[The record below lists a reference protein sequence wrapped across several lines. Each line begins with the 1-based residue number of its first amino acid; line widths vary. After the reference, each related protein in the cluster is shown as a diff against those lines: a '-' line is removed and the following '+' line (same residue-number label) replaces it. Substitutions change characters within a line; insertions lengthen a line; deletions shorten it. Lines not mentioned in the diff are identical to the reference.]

1 MKSVVTA
8 ILAVSLIACNSTQ
21 TRKNTDLIQQNLKG
35 KVQTLEERT
44 TNFDSSGK
52 AKSDSTISISGFNA
66 EGYNTTY
73 TAKDSSGKITVSQTI
88 SHNPDGTTSE
98 VKATKDGKQTFRVT
112 IETDGKGN
120 YTTAKSYDSTDK
132 QDSYYTDLKTNE
144 YGITYAGKQ
153 YFMGGKIKSTFDMKY
168 EGPNFVGG
176 VATDSTGKP
185 SYQGTVKLNEKGDA
199 IEEHYTTHEK
209 DSTITKNPTYKYDS
223 YDDKGNWTQRTTT
236 DDKGKKT
243 TVVKRTLTYY
253 KD

>member
-1 MKSVVTA
+1 MKSVVMA
-8 ILAVSLIACNSTQ
+8 LLAVSLIACNSNQ
-21 TRKNTDLIQQNLKG
+21 PRKNTDLIQQNLKG
-35 KVQTLEERT
+35 KVQILEERT

-52 AKSDSTISISGFNA
+52 AKADSTVGISGYNA

-73 TAKDSSGKITVSQTI
+73 TAKDSSGKITLSQTI
-88 SHNPDGTTSE
+88 SHNSDGTTSE
-98 VKATKDGKQTFRVT
+98 VKGTKDGKQTFRVT

-132 QDSYYTDLKTNE
+132 QDSYYSDLKTNE

-153 YFMGGKIKSTFDMKY
+153 HFMSGKIKSTFDMKY

-176 VATDSTGKP
+176 LATDSTGKP

-199 IEEHYTTHEK
+199 MEEHYTSREK
-209 DSTITKNPTYKYDS
+209 DSTITKDLMYKYDS

-236 DDKGKKT
+236 DAKGKQT
-243 TVVKRTLTYY
+243 SIVKRTFTYY